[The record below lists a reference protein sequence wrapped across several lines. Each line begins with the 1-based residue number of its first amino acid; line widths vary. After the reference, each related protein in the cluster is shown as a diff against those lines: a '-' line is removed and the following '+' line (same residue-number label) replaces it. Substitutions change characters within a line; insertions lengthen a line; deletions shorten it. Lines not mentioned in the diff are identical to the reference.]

1 MRLYFLR
8 HGESVNNALEGAPDY
23 LSARDSEPDLT
34 DYGRKQAERTAEFI
48 AGKLGNGEITP
59 PESAHNPYSGAG
71 FGITHIYSS
80 PHLRALR
87 TAAPTADSL
96 ALPVTVYEDIHE
108 AGGVFEYD
116 AHREV
121 FVGASGLSKR
131 HALSLYET
139 IEYPN
144 HLPDDGWW
152 GARPMEDEHSRMAR
166 AARVREYVL
175 ANHEAQD
182 HVLFVSH
189 CHFYVYFMCEVLG
202 IPYREGLWFTLN
214 NCALTRITF
223 DHRGV
228 RVDYQNR
235 QDYLYPSLLG

>member
-8 HGESVNNALEGAPDY
+8 HGESVNNALEGTPDY
-23 LSARDSEPDLT
+23 LSVRDSEPDLT
-34 DYGRKQAERTAEFI
+34 EYGQKQANRAAEFLSGRLH
-48 AGKLGNGEITP
+48 AGETP
-59 PESAHNPYSGAG
+59 PPETAHNPYSGDG

-96 ALPVTVYEDIHE
+96 GLPVTVYEDIHE

-131 HALSLYET
+131 HALSLYEA
-139 IEYPN
+139 IEYPH

-152 GARPMEDEHSRMAR
+152 GERPMETEHSRTAR
-166 AARVREYVL
+166 AARVLEYIANTHGPDDRVL
-175 ANHEAQD
+175 
-182 HVLFVSH
+182 LVSH
-189 CHFYVYFMCEVLG
+189 CHFYVYLMCEILG
-202 IPYREGLWFTLN
+202 MSYREGLWLTLN
-214 NCALTRITF
+214 NCALSRIVF

-228 RVDYQNR
+228 RLDYHNR
-235 QDYLYPSLLG
+235 QDYLYPSYLG